1 MKSQDLVK
9 SIIIL
14 SAIALIIL
22 LLFKIRL
29 GLLYIFIS
37 IILTLIIT
45 PFNKLLKNKLKM
57 RNSLSSLL
65 SLTMLISFLSLIIVL
80 FVPVLTKQGKN
91 LSLLNT
97 LEFREKI
104 QSTITGLKDYFE
116 TQNISVLD
124 FISDLNII
132 SEIDFSFVTKLFNSI
147 ISQIGSFSIGVLS
160 VMFITFF
167 LLKDGNII
175 FNKIIKL
182 FPKKHVNKL
191 SKSFIKIE
199 DLLTRYF
206 IGVSLQILILF
217 SFYLAL
223 LLIIGIENAFAI
235 AFICAILN
243 IIPYLGPLISIILM
257 IILSVTSSLDIFL
270 INDFITNSFWLF
282 TGFVFIQLIDNFL
295 LQPYIFSSSVKSH
308 PLEVFIVIISAGL
321 LFGIFGLII
330 AIPVYTTIKVI
341 YQSFFDTK
349 KMISNILK

>member
-45 PFNKLLKNKLKM
+45 PFNKLLKNKLKIG
-57 RNSLSSLL
+57 NSLSSLL
-65 SLTMLISFLSLIIVL
+65 SLTMLISFLSLLIVL

-308 PLEVFIVIISAGL
+308 PLEVFIVIISTGL

-330 AIPVYTTIKVI
+330 AIPVYTTLKVI

>member
-199 DLLTRYF
+199 NLLTRYF

-330 AIPVYTTIKVI
+330 AIPVYTTLKVI

>member
-14 SAIALIIL
+14 SIIALIIL

-65 SLTMLISFLSLIIVL
+65 SLTMLISFLSLLIVL

-182 FPKKHVNKL
+182 FPKKQINKL

-223 LLIIGIENAFAI
+223 LLLIGIENAFAI

-330 AIPVYTTIKVI
+330 AIPVYTTLKVI
-341 YQSFFDTK
+341 YQSFFNTK
-349 KMISNILK
+349 KMIANILK

>member
-45 PFNKLLKNKLKM
+45 PFNKLLKNKLKIG
-57 RNSLSSLL
+57 NSLSSLL
-65 SLTMLISFLSLIIVL
+65 SLTMLISFLSLLIVL

-97 LEFREKI
+97 SEFREKI

-116 TQNISVLD
+116 TQNLSVLD

-182 FPKKHVNKL
+182 FPKKLVNKL

-223 LLIIGIENAFAI
+223 LLLIGIENAFAI

-270 INDFITNSFWLF
+270 INDFINNSLWLF

-330 AIPVYTTIKVI
+330 AIPVYTTLKVI

>member
-45 PFNKLLKNKLKM
+45 PFNKLLKNKLKIG
-57 RNSLSSLL
+57 NSLSSLL
-65 SLTMLISFLSLIIVL
+65 SLTMLISFLSLLIVL

-104 QSTITGLKDYFE
+104 KSTITGLKDYFE

-160 VMFITFF
+160 VMFITYF

-270 INDFITNSFWLF
+270 INNFITNSFWLF

-330 AIPVYTTIKVI
+330 AIPVYTTLKVI

>member
-45 PFNKLLKNKLKM
+45 PFNKLLKNKLKIG
-57 RNSLSSLL
+57 NSLSSLL
-65 SLTMLISFLSLIIVL
+65 SLTMLISFLSLLIVL

-330 AIPVYTTIKVI
+330 AIPVYTTLKVI

>member
-45 PFNKLLKNKLKM
+45 PFNKLLKNKLKIG
-57 RNSLSSLL
+57 NSLSSLL
-65 SLTMLISFLSLIIVL
+65 SLTMLISFLSLLIVL

-97 LEFREKI
+97 SEFREKI

-116 TQNISVLD
+116 NQNISIID

-167 LLKDGNII
+167 LLKDGNMI

-199 DLLTRYF
+199 NLLTRYF

-223 LLIIGIENAFAI
+223 LLLIGIENAFAI

-270 INDFITNSFWLF
+270 INDFINNSLWLF

-330 AIPVYTTIKVI
+330 AIPVYTTLKVI

>member
-330 AIPVYTTIKVI
+330 AIPVYTTLKVI

>member
-9 SIIIL
+9 SITIL

-45 PFNKLLKNKLKM
+45 PFNKLLKNKLKIG
-57 RNSLSSLL
+57 NSLSSLL
-65 SLTMLISFLSLIIVL
+65 SLTMLISFLSLLIVL

-97 LEFREKI
+97 SEFREKI

-116 TQNISVLD
+116 NQNISIID

-167 LLKDGNII
+167 LLKDGNMI

-199 DLLTRYF
+199 NLLTRYF

-223 LLIIGIENAFAI
+223 LLLIGIENAFAI

-270 INDFITNSFWLF
+270 INDFINNSLWLF

-330 AIPVYTTIKVI
+330 AIPVYTTLKVI

>member
-65 SLTMLISFLSLIIVL
+65 SLTMLISFLSLLIVL

-308 PLEVFIVIISAGL
+308 PLEVFIVIISTGL

-330 AIPVYTTIKVI
+330 AIPVYTTLKVI

>member
-45 PFNKLLKNKLKM
+45 PFNKLLKNKLKIG
-57 RNSLSSLL
+57 NSLSSLL
-65 SLTMLISFLSLIIVL
+65 SLTMLISFLSLLIVL

-116 TQNISVLD
+116 NQNISIID

-199 DLLTRYF
+199 NLLTRYF
-206 IGVSLQILILF
+206 VGVSLQILILF

-330 AIPVYTTIKVI
+330 AIPVYTTLKVI
-341 YQSFFDTK
+341 YQSFFNTK
-349 KMISNILK
+349 KMIANILK

>member
-65 SLTMLISFLSLIIVL
+65 SLTMLISFLSLLIVL

-330 AIPVYTTIKVI
+330 AIPVYTTLKVI
-341 YQSFFDTK
+341 YQSFFNTK
-349 KMISNILK
+349 KMIASILK

>member
-45 PFNKLLKNKLKM
+45 PFNKLLKNKLKIG
-57 RNSLSSLL
+57 NSLSSLL
-65 SLTMLISFLSLIIVL
+65 SLTMLISFLSLLIVL

-97 LEFREKI
+97 SEFREKI

-167 LLKDGNII
+167 LLKDGNMI

-223 LLIIGIENAFAI
+223 LLLIGIENAFAI

-330 AIPVYTTIKVI
+330 AIPVYTTLKVI

>member
-65 SLTMLISFLSLIIVL
+65 SLTMLISFLSLLIVL

-160 VMFITFF
+160 VIFITFF

-330 AIPVYTTIKVI
+330 AIPVYTTLKVI

>member
-65 SLTMLISFLSLIIVL
+65 SLTMLISFLSLLIVL

-97 LEFREKI
+97 SEFREKI

-330 AIPVYTTIKVI
+330 AIPVYTTLKVI

>member
-14 SAIALIIL
+14 SAIALMIL

-65 SLTMLISFLSLIIVL
+65 SLTMLISFLSLLIVL

-160 VMFITFF
+160 VIFITFF

-199 DLLTRYF
+199 NLLTRYF

-295 LQPYIFSSSVKSH
+295 LQPYIFSSSVKFH

-330 AIPVYTTIKVI
+330 AIPVYTTLKVI

>member
-45 PFNKLLKNKLKM
+45 PFNKLLKNKLKIG
-57 RNSLSSLL
+57 NSLSSLL
-65 SLTMLISFLSLIIVL
+65 SLTMLISFLSLLIVL

-104 QSTITGLKDYFE
+104 KSTITGLKDYFE

-330 AIPVYTTIKVI
+330 AIPVYTTLKVI

>member
-65 SLTMLISFLSLIIVL
+65 SLTMLISFLSLLIVL

-321 LFGIFGLII
+321 LFVIFGLII
-330 AIPVYTTIKVI
+330 AIPVYTTLKVI
-341 YQSFFDTK
+341 YQNFFDTK

>member
-45 PFNKLLKNKLKM
+45 PFNKLLKNKLKIG
-57 RNSLSSLL
+57 NSLSSLL
-65 SLTMLISFLSLIIVL
+65 SLTMLISFLSLLIVL

-97 LEFREKI
+97 SEFREKI

-182 FPKKHVNKL
+182 FPKKLVNKL

-330 AIPVYTTIKVI
+330 AIPVYTTLKVI

>member
-65 SLTMLISFLSLIIVL
+65 SLTMLISFLSLLIVL

-97 LEFREKI
+97 SEFREKI

-116 TQNISVLD
+116 NQNISIID

-182 FPKKHVNKL
+182 FAKKHVNKL

-330 AIPVYTTIKVI
+330 AIPVYTTLKVI

>member
-14 SAIALIIL
+14 SIIALIIL

-65 SLTMLISFLSLIIVL
+65 SLTMLISFLSLLIVL

-308 PLEVFIVIISAGL
+308 PLEVFIVIIFAGL

-330 AIPVYTTIKVI
+330 AIPVYTTLKVI
-341 YQSFFDTK
+341 YQSFFNTK
-349 KMISNILK
+349 KMIANILK

>member
-14 SAIALIIL
+14 SAIALMIL

-65 SLTMLISFLSLIIVL
+65 SLTMLISFLSLLIVL

-330 AIPVYTTIKVI
+330 AIPVYTTLKVI

>member
-65 SLTMLISFLSLIIVL
+65 SLTMLISFLSLLIVL

-160 VMFITFF
+160 VMFITYF

-330 AIPVYTTIKVI
+330 AIPVYTTLKVI

>member
-45 PFNKLLKNKLKM
+45 PFNKLLKNKLKIG
-57 RNSLSSLL
+57 NSLSSLL
-65 SLTMLISFLSLIIVL
+65 SLTMLISFLSLLIVL

-104 QSTITGLKDYFE
+104 KSTITGLKDYFE

-160 VMFITFF
+160 VMFITYF

-330 AIPVYTTIKVI
+330 AIPVYTTLKVI

>member
-1 MKSQDLVK
+1 MKSEDLVK

-14 SAIALIIL
+14 STVALIIL

-29 GLLYIFIS
+29 GLLYVFIS

-57 RNSLSSLL
+57 GNSLSSLL
-65 SLTMLISFLSLIIVL
+65 SLTMLISFLSLLIVL
-80 FVPVLTKQGKN
+80 FVPVLTKQGRN

-97 LEFREKI
+97 SEFREKI

-116 TQNISVLD
+116 NQNISILD

-330 AIPVYTTIKVI
+330 AIPVYTTLKVI

-349 KMISNILK
+349 KMIANILK

>member
-45 PFNKLLKNKLKM
+45 PFNKLLKNKLKIG
-57 RNSLSSLL
+57 NSLSSLL
-65 SLTMLISFLSLIIVL
+65 SLTMLISFLSLLIVL

-97 LEFREKI
+97 SEFREKI

-116 TQNISVLD
+116 NQNISIID

-182 FPKKHVNKL
+182 FPKKLVNKL

-257 IILSVTSSLDIFL
+257 IILSVTSSLDVFL

-330 AIPVYTTIKVI
+330 AIPVYTTLKVI

>member
-45 PFNKLLKNKLKM
+45 PFNKLLKNKLKIG
-57 RNSLSSLL
+57 NSLSSLL
-65 SLTMLISFLSLIIVL
+65 SLTMLISFLSLLIVL

-97 LEFREKI
+97 SEFREKI

-116 TQNISVLD
+116 TQNLSVLD

-182 FPKKHVNKL
+182 FPKKLVNKL

-282 TGFVFIQLIDNFL
+282 TGFIFIQLIDNFL

-330 AIPVYTTIKVI
+330 AIPAYTTLKVI

>member
-14 SAIALIIL
+14 SIIALIIL

-65 SLTMLISFLSLIIVL
+65 SLTMLISFLSLLIVL

-182 FPKKHVNKL
+182 FPKKQINKL

-199 DLLTRYF
+199 NLLTRYF

-330 AIPVYTTIKVI
+330 AIPVYTTLKVI

>member
-45 PFNKLLKNKLKM
+45 PFNKLLKNKLKIG
-57 RNSLSSLL
+57 NSLSSLL
-65 SLTMLISFLSLIIVL
+65 SLTMLISFLSLLIVL

-97 LEFREKI
+97 SEFREKI

-116 TQNISVLD
+116 NQNISIID

-199 DLLTRYF
+199 NLLTRYF

-223 LLIIGIENAFAI
+223 LLLIGIENAFAI

-270 INDFITNSFWLF
+270 INDFINNSLWLF

-330 AIPVYTTIKVI
+330 AIPVYTTLKVI

>member
-45 PFNKLLKNKLKM
+45 PFNKLLKNKLKIG
-57 RNSLSSLL
+57 NSLSSLL
-65 SLTMLISFLSLIIVL
+65 SLTMLISFLSLLIVL

-97 LEFREKI
+97 SEFREKI

-116 TQNISVLD
+116 TQNLSVLD

-182 FPKKHVNKL
+182 FPKKLVNKL

-217 SFYLAL
+217 LFYLAL

-282 TGFVFIQLIDNFL
+282 TGFIFIQLIDNFL

-330 AIPVYTTIKVI
+330 AIPAYTTLKVI

>member
-65 SLTMLISFLSLIIVL
+65 SLTMLISFLSLLIVL

-104 QSTITGLKDYFE
+104 KSTITGLKDYFE

-160 VMFITFF
+160 VMFITYF

-330 AIPVYTTIKVI
+330 AIPVYTTLKVI

>member
-45 PFNKLLKNKLKM
+45 PFNKLLKNKLKIG
-57 RNSLSSLL
+57 NSLSSLL
-65 SLTMLISFLSLIIVL
+65 SLTMLISFLSLLIVL

-97 LEFREKI
+97 SEFREKI

-116 TQNISVLD
+116 NQNISIID

-182 FPKKHVNKL
+182 FPKKLVNKL

-330 AIPVYTTIKVI
+330 AIPVYTTLKVI

>member
-45 PFNKLLKNKLKM
+45 PFNKLLKNKLKIG
-57 RNSLSSLL
+57 NSLSSLL
-65 SLTMLISFLSLIIVL
+65 SLTMLISFLSLLIVL

-97 LEFREKI
+97 SEFREKI

-116 TQNISVLD
+116 NQNISIID

-182 FPKKHVNKL
+182 FPKKLVNKL

-217 SFYLAL
+217 LFYLAL

-282 TGFVFIQLIDNFL
+282 TGFIFIQLIDNFL

-330 AIPVYTTIKVI
+330 AIPVYTTLKVI

>member
-65 SLTMLISFLSLIIVL
+65 SLTMLISFLSLLIVL

-104 QSTITGLKDYFE
+104 KSTITGLKDYFE

-199 DLLTRYF
+199 NLLTRYF

-270 INDFITNSFWLF
+270 INNFITNSFWLF

-330 AIPVYTTIKVI
+330 AIPVYTTLKVI

-349 KMISNILK
+349 KMIANILK

>member
-45 PFNKLLKNKLKM
+45 PFNKLLKNKLKIG
-57 RNSLSSLL
+57 NSLSSLL
-65 SLTMLISFLSLIIVL
+65 SLTMLISFLSLLIVL

-97 LEFREKI
+97 SEFREKI

-116 TQNISVLD
+116 NQNISIID

-182 FPKKHVNKL
+182 FPKKLVNKL

-223 LLIIGIENAFAI
+223 LLLIGIENAFAI

-330 AIPVYTTIKVI
+330 AIPVYTTLKVI

>member
-65 SLTMLISFLSLIIVL
+65 SLTMLISFLSLLIVL

-104 QSTITGLKDYFE
+104 KSTITGLKDYFE

-330 AIPVYTTIKVI
+330 AIPVYTTLKVI

>member
-57 RNSLSSLL
+57 GNSLSPLL
-65 SLTMLISFLSLIIVL
+65 SLTMLISFFSLLIGL

-97 LEFREKI
+97 LEFRNKI
-104 QSTITGLKDYFE
+104 QTTISGLKDYFE
-116 TQNISVLD
+116 NQNISILD

-330 AIPVYTTIKVI
+330 AIPVYTTLKVI
-341 YQSFFDTK
+341 YQNFFDTK

>member
-45 PFNKLLKNKLKM
+45 PFNKLLKNKLKIG
-57 RNSLSSLL
+57 NSLSSLL
-65 SLTMLISFLSLIIVL
+65 SLTMLISFLSLLIVL

-104 QSTITGLKDYFE
+104 KSTITGLKDYFE

-308 PLEVFIVIISAGL
+308 PLEVFIVIISTGL

-330 AIPVYTTIKVI
+330 AIPVYTTLKVI

>member
-37 IILTLIIT
+37 IILALIIT

-65 SLTMLISFLSLIIVL
+65 SLTMLISFLSLLIVL

-330 AIPVYTTIKVI
+330 AIPVYTTLKVI